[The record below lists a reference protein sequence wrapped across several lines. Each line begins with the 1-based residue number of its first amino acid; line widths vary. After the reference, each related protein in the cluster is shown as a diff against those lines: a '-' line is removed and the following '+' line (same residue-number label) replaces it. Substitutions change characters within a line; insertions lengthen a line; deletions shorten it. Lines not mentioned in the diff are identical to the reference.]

1 MTAMTVQV
9 QRGSERRGIVITQSG
24 RVIKSRKGKEEDIK
38 RQTQLILSK
47 QKEKFS
53 FPCKDQLNELYSQQK
68 VKQSR
73 TQRTI

>member
-24 RVIKSRKGKEEDIK
+24 RVIKRRKGKEEDIK
-38 RQTQLILSK
+38 RQTQLTMSK
-47 QKEKFS
+47 QKGKFS
-53 FPCKDQLNELYSQQK
+53 FSCKDQLNELYSQQK